1 MQLLNCPHVQCC
13 YSWCQ
18 KATRD
23 VEGLAST
30 VKWQTTLLMLQEILS
45 TLGKVRRWCLLMNP
59 EGKEWE
65 IFIWW
70 SQYIFFDLTSDK
82 YYMVFTWYIFKKNLS
97 LCSLFS
103 FFHFYW
109 DILDMQH
116 CMRCTAYWFELHAS
130 WNYYHKRFNIHHLI
144 INTKWKK

>member
-1 MQLLNCPHVQCC
+1 MQLLNCPHVRCC

-30 VKWQTTLLMLQEILS
+30 LKWQTTLLMVQEILS

-70 SQYIFFDLTSDK
+70 SQYIFFWSDIRQILCGLH
-82 YYMVFTWYIFKKNLS
+82 MVYIQEEFV
-97 LCSLFS
+97 SLF
-103 FFHFYW
+103 F
-109 DILDMQH
+109 ILFLPLLL
-116 CMRCTAYWFELHAS
+116 RYNWHAALYEMYS
-130 WNYYHKRFNIHHLI
+130 IMIWITCIMKLLSQ
-144 INTKWKK
+144 KV